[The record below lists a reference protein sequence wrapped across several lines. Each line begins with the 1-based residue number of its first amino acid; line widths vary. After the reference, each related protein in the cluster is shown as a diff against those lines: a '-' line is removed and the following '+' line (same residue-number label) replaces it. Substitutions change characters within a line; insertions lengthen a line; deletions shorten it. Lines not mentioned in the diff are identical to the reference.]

1 MPTSDDCSKP
11 PPLGPSA
18 ASDEPL
24 SRSILLLSSPAVSAR
39 RRAALSSL
47 VADSPPQDHSAVR
60 ERNPVL
66 PSSPGHARRI
76 AAPSD
81 AFFDPMPSLS
91 DAKDDCL
98 SFVTARVSDG
108 TACSVGACSTVSD
121 FQDED
126 SRRNPGSSGDDDADD
141 ECSSSSSSS
150 WCRGWSST
158 AGGWWAKKPHQ
169 ANDARWDAIRAVSI
183 RDGRLGLG
191 HFRILERLGSGDI
204 GCVYLAELRGKGSP
218 LFAVKMMDKA
228 ALVSRKK
235 LSRAQTER
243 EILQCL
249 DHPFLPTLYAHFE
262 TENFSC
268 LVMEFYSG
276 GDLRDLQQRQ
286 PGKCFTETA
295 ARFYVAEV
303 LLALEY
309 LHMLGI
315 IYRDL
320 KPENVLIRDDGHIV
334 LSDFDLS
341 LRCVVF
347 PTLVK
352 STKSSGRHS
361 QPSCIEPS
369 CMKHSCLQPTCFS
382 PHLPGVRRSKASK
395 ASTTD
400 VGKPDQTLPVLIAE
414 PSSAHSMSFVGT
426 HEYLAPEIIKGE
438 GHGSAVDWWSFGI
451 LLYEL
456 LFGKT
461 PFKGSGNRAT
471 LFNVVGEPLE
481 FPEFPTISFAA
492 RDLIKG
498 LLVKEPQQR
507 LAYRHGTAELKQHPF
522 FQSINWALIRCGIPP
537 ELPKMNKFKVG
548 TSGDFTVIVNGNMV
562 GVNVKPSGKYLD
574 MDFF

>member
-295 ARFYVAEV
+295 AR
-303 LLALEY
+303 
-309 LHMLGI
+309 
-315 IYRDL
+315 
-320 KPENVLIRDDGHIV
+320 
-334 LSDFDLS
+334 
-341 LRCVVF
+341 
-347 PTLVK
+347 
-352 STKSSGRHS
+352 
-361 QPSCIEPS
+361 
-369 CMKHSCLQPTCFS
+369 
-382 PHLPGVRRSKASK
+382 
-395 ASTTD
+395 
-400 VGKPDQTLPVLIAE
+400 
-414 PSSAHSMSFVGT
+414 
-426 HEYLAPEIIKGE
+426 
-438 GHGSAVDWWSFGI
+438 
-451 LLYEL
+451 
-456 LFGKT
+456 
-461 PFKGSGNRAT
+461 
-471 LFNVVGEPLE
+471 
-481 FPEFPTISFAA
+481 
-492 RDLIKG
+492 
-498 LLVKEPQQR
+498 
-507 LAYRHGTAELKQHPF
+507 
-522 FQSINWALIRCGIPP
+522 
-537 ELPKMNKFKVG
+537 
-548 TSGDFTVIVNGNMV
+548 
-562 GVNVKPSGKYLD
+562 
-574 MDFF
+574 

>member
-11 PPLGPSA
+11 PSLGPSA
-18 ASDEPL
+18 SSVEPL
-24 SRSILLLSSPAVSAR
+24 SRSILLQSSPAVSTR
-39 RRAALSSL
+39 RCAALSSV
-47 VADSPPQDHSAVR
+47 VADSPPQDDSAVR

-81 AFFDPMPSLS
+81 VFFDPMPSLS

-98 SFVTARVSDG
+98 SFVTARVSNG

-150 WCRGWSST
+150 LCSGWSST

-169 ANDARWDAIRAVSI
+169 ANDARWDAIRAVSM

-191 HFRILERLGSGDI
+191 HFRLLERLGSGDI

-218 LFAVKMMDKA
+218 LFAVKVMDKA

-286 PGKCFTETA
+286 PGKCFAETA
-295 ARFYVAEV
+295 AR
-303 LLALEY
+303 
-309 LHMLGI
+309 
-315 IYRDL
+315 
-320 KPENVLIRDDGHIV
+320 
-334 LSDFDLS
+334 
-341 LRCVVF
+341 
-347 PTLVK
+347 
-352 STKSSGRHS
+352 
-361 QPSCIEPS
+361 
-369 CMKHSCLQPTCFS
+369 
-382 PHLPGVRRSKASK
+382 
-395 ASTTD
+395 
-400 VGKPDQTLPVLIAE
+400 
-414 PSSAHSMSFVGT
+414 
-426 HEYLAPEIIKGE
+426 
-438 GHGSAVDWWSFGI
+438 
-451 LLYEL
+451 
-456 LFGKT
+456 
-461 PFKGSGNRAT
+461 
-471 LFNVVGEPLE
+471 
-481 FPEFPTISFAA
+481 
-492 RDLIKG
+492 
-498 LLVKEPQQR
+498 
-507 LAYRHGTAELKQHPF
+507 
-522 FQSINWALIRCGIPP
+522 
-537 ELPKMNKFKVG
+537 
-548 TSGDFTVIVNGNMV
+548 
-562 GVNVKPSGKYLD
+562 
-574 MDFF
+574 